1 LINVNLISERE
12 RVRRVGETA
21 GRIAFFAAV
30 GAFVLTMAAITLQQT
45 RVRGLRDN
53 TDVVRA
59 EAARLQARKAE
70 IDLLQGQIDSKKPLV
85 DLLRGARDSEAKWC
99 NALTQIADAAP
110 PGISL
115 TTLRSSDTLQP
126 KVKDTTAAAAK
137 TPPRYEGF
145 TITGEASTGD
155 VVSQFIHNLSNAPSF
170 GDVYLESVRRRKGAQ
185 NVEIFEFDVQA
196 LLAKEKPTP

>member
-1 LINVNLISERE
+1 
-12 RVRRVGETA
+12 
-21 GRIAFFAAV
+21 
-30 GAFVLTMAAITLQQT
+30 
-45 RVRGLRDN
+45 
-53 TDVVRA
+53 
-59 EAARLQARKAE
+59 
-70 IDLLQGQIDSKKPLV
+70 V